1 MPTFKGNFFSIIFLG
16 RQNPQILNHEFLINN
31 NVLPENEE
39 PFKTLFSRE
48 NTNPFTEFVS
58 TPVITSLKYGPI
70 SIIVEEN
77 RFQIMDSRFEK
88 PLSSPIINITKK
100 YFGDILRFTPFILG
114 GINFNGI
121 IKFDDI
127 KEEETFDKQLGI
139 EREKVINIFGI
150 DDIRIGFS
158 LSYPLNK
165 GTIEINLPK
174 IKDRSK
180 PGGINFNYEF
190 NYEDIDQFLG
200 NLDDL
205 PLVLE
210 KFNTL
215 INMLNIRRES

>member
-1 MPTFKGNFFSIIFLG
+1 MFFSIIFTG
-16 RQNPQILNHEFLINN
+16 RQNPQILNHDFLIDNK
-31 NVLPENEE
+31 VLPENEE
-39 PFKTLFSRE
+39 PFKTLLSGE
-48 NTNPFTEFVS
+48 NSKPFTDYIS

-77 RFQIMDSRFEK
+77 RFQIMDIRFEN

-114 GINFNGI
+114 GVNFNGI
-121 IKFDDI
+121 IKFDDR

-139 EREKVINIFGI
+139 EREKVINIFGF

-158 LSYPLNK
+158 FSYPFNE
-165 GTIEINLPK
+165 GIVEVNLPK

-180 PGGINFNYEF
+180 PGAINFNYEF
-190 NYEDIDQFLG
+190 KYKDIESFLG

-205 PLVLE
+205 PLIYE
-210 KFNTL
+210 KFNIIIDL
-215 INMLNIRRES
+215 LNIRGES